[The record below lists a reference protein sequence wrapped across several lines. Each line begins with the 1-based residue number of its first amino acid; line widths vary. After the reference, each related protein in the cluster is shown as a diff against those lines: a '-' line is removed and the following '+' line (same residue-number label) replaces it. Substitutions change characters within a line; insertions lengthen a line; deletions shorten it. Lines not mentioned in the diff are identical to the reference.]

1 MVKRAAR
8 LLVSLGLILS
18 LSTNVWTVNAP
29 GYTVNPSTP
38 EITSE
43 SKQETRPS
51 KPKTREVVAN
61 VSAYTASV
69 EECGKDDGITAS
81 GVPVQ
86 EGHIAADDLPF
97 GTKVIIEGRT
107 YTVTDRFGGGYR
119 NRIDI
124 FMPSRASA
132 ERFGRKHITVYIVEE
147 SGEN

>member
-43 SKQETRPS
+43 SK
-51 KPKTREVVAN
+51 PKIREVVAN

>member
-43 SKQETRPS
+43 S